1 MSPRIEEFR
10 LFGGNPPMTTV
21 STLYP
26 GFDYQDFRHRR
37 QQQSSVFLTPEIFS
51 WYQQMLQSHRVYFDA
66 SRASWLILGYD
77 EVQRVMADTQTFSSQ
92 RELGPD
98 GQNHPIDGLISLDPP
113 RHRQVRTLISQAFTP
128 RRIAQME
135 ARITSIVHTLL
146 DQVADQGEMD
156 IVDDLA
162 LPLPS
167 MVMADLL
174 GCPPAD
180 GGRFQQWLAAVVG
193 SDLALRHEAF
203 ASMHGYFQALIEQRQ
218 RSPHE
223 DLVSALL
230 QAEED
235 GERLPAGDVLGT
247 CALLL
252 LAGNETT
259 TSLIGHAI
267 LCFDEHPEAWQQL
280 LAQPSLLPTA
290 IEEVLRCRP
299 PIHLFGRV
307 AVRDAVVAGQ
317 QIKAGELVVP
327 VFAAANF
334 DEAQFPNASTFDIRR
349 TPNRHLSFGHG
360 IHFCLGAPLGRLE
373 TRIALAALLERFPR
387 LQRKRDVPLELKP
400 SWLVYTI
407 QHVPVTLG

>member
-1 MSPRIEEFR
+1 
-10 LFGGNPPMTTV
+10 MTTA

-26 GFDYQDFRHRR
+26 GFDYQDFRRR
-37 QQQSSVFLTPEIFS
+37 REQQSSVFLTPEIFS

-77 EVQRVMADTQTFSSQ
+77 EVQRVMSDTQTFSSQ

-98 GQNHPIDGLISLDPP
+98 GKNHAIDGLISLDPP
-113 RHRQVRTLISQAFTP
+113 RHRQVRALISQAFTP
-128 RRIAQME
+128 RMIARLE

-146 DQVADQGEMD
+146 DKVAAQGEMD

-167 MVMADLL
+167 EVMADLL

-180 GGRFQQWLAAVVG
+180 KDRFQQWLAGVVG

-203 ASMHGYFQALIEQRQ
+203 VNLNGYFQALIEQR
-218 RSPHE
+218 RREPHE

-230 QAEED
+230 RVEVD
-235 GERLPAGDVLGT
+235 GERLPEGDVLGT

-259 TSLIGHAI
+259 TSLISSAI
-267 LCFDEHPEAWQQL
+267 LCFDEHPETWQHL
-280 LAQPSLLPTA
+280 LAQPDLLPSA
-290 IEEVLRCRP
+290 IEEVLRYRP

-307 AVRDAVVAGQ
+307 ALKDAVVAGQ
-317 QIKAGELVVP
+317 KIKAGELVIP
-327 VFAAANF
+327 VFAAANL
-334 DEAQFPNASTFDIRR
+334 DESQFPNASTFDIRR
-349 TPNRHLSFGHG
+349 TPNRHLSFSHG

-387 LQRKRDVPLELKP
+387 LQRKRSVPLELKP
-400 SWLVYTI
+400 SWLSYSM